1 MQGVKTLKAGS
12 TSSAAEQSETAVLNR
27 HRFINS
33 VLALML
39 TVFRSLTCF
48 GLHREVGLPLQDGV
62 DELGVVSK
70 HGVVGI
76 RGRHLGNRGP
86 CGGGV
91 RISSCDSSIWQGD
104 YSKVIS
110 QQGEGRFTA
119 SFLISRHAGLPSAR

>member
-1 MQGVKTLKAGS
+1 
-12 TSSAAEQSETAVLNR
+12 
-27 HRFINS
+27 
-33 VLALML
+33 ML

-76 RGRHLGNRGP
+76 RGCHPGNRGP

-110 QQGEGRFTA
+110 QQRGGEIYRIVPYFQA
-119 SFLISRHAGLPSAR
+119 RRPSQRVLALRVERVMIYYDRDITQPRQITYKLKW